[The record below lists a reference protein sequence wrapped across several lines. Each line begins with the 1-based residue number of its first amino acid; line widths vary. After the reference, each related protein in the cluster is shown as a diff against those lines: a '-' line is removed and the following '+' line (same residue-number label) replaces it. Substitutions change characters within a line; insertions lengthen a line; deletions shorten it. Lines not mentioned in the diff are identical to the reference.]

1 MKTFR
6 FLQKNRIWGL
16 GLLLLIGL
24 VLDVTAQTRKFT
36 SQFSHFQAYFNP
48 GLAGYEGSTL
58 RGFVRNQ
65 WSGMEGA
72 PKTYFFS
79 AEVDFGEMA
88 GLEDPALMGKNAL
101 SASVLS
107 ESHGAFRENELILAY
122 ASRIRLSES
131 HNLRLGAGVI
141 HQSVR
146 MDGNALTWEE
156 QNDPAFGEYV
166 GQFSDMQVVDF
177 NIGLALTHKKYYLSY
192 GIHRVNG
199 GQLTKGDQ
207 FMNAYPAEKMVQ
219 FGVRESLT
227 DQLALIING
236 FYRSRKDLPEVM
248 ELNVKALLM
257 NRMWVGAGQRV
268 GYATNFNFG
277 ILTQNMRIG
286 YLYELPVQ
294 KSYLLPGGT
303 HEITAVFNLFNSFE
317 PRHQR
322 EIMIW

>member
-1 MKTFR
+1 
-6 FLQKNRIWGL
+6 
-16 GLLLLIGL
+16 
-24 VLDVTAQTRKFT
+24 
-36 SQFSHFQAYFNP
+36 
-48 GLAGYEGSTL
+48 
-58 RGFVRNQ
+58 
-65 WSGMEGA
+65 
-72 PKTYFFS
+72 
-79 AEVDFGEMA
+79 
-88 GLEDPALMGKNAL
+88 
-101 SASVLS
+101 
-107 ESHGAFRENELILAY
+107 
-122 ASRIRLSES
+122 
-131 HNLRLGAGVI
+131 
-141 HQSVR
+141 

-192 GIHRVNG
+192 GIHRVNA

-257 NRMWVGAGQRV
+257 NKMWVGAGQRV

-294 KSYLLPGGT
+294 KTYLLPGGT